1 MVKDLVLH
9 HGVIHTG
16 DPACPRAEAVA
27 ICGSRVLAVGPR
39 EKVLASTAGTP
50 DEVDLQ
56 GRCVVP
62 GLVDAHLH
70 FELSAFAW
78 QQVDAEAPTL
88 EEVQRRVAERV
99 AATAPGTWILGWG
112 WNQNLWGGAFPDHRS
127 LDAVAPDHPVFLS
140 AKSGHAGWAN
150 ACAMRAAG
158 LTRAKR
164 AEADGEIQRDD
175 DGEPTGV
182 LLESAQ
188 ELVTRAIPEPTL
200 EDAVAAM
207 AATQERALSLGL
219 TGVHDLDGSRA
230 LAGWQI
236 IRQQGRL
243 RLRVWKSLPAR
254 LLDQA
259 LALGLRSG
267 LGDEWLRLGGVKLFA
282 DGALGPRTAWMLAPY
297 ANEPGNCGM
306 PLHEPAELAALI
318 HRASAGGLSVLVH
331 AIGDRANREVL
342 DALAEVRCE
351 EIERGGPRLRHR
363 IEHVQVLHPDD
374 LGRLAEL
381 DLVASM
387 QPIHVTSD
395 MVIADRY
402 WGARSTGA
410 YAFRSLLTRGTALA
424 FGSDS
429 PVETM
434 SPLAGIHAAVTR
446 RRADGSPG
454 DAGWQSQERLTV
466 TEALRAYT
474 AGPALAAGEEADKG
488 SLAPGRLAD
497 LVVLDRDLA
506 AIPAMEL
513 RELRVLGTMV
523 NGLWA
528 WSDRDFDPGD
538 GHGP

>member
-1 MVKDLVLH
+1 MTRDLVLY

-16 DPACPRAEAVA
+16 DPTVPRAEAVA
-27 ICGSRVLAVGPR
+27 IRGSRVLTVGPR
-39 EKVLASTAGTP
+39 EEVLASVAGTP
-50 DEVDLQ
+50 DEVDLC

-88 EEVQRRVAERV
+88 EEVQRRVAER
-99 AATAPGTWILGWG
+99 AATVPPGTWILGWG

-150 ACAMRAAG
+150 ACAMRTAG
-158 LTRAKR
+158 LDRASQV
-164 AEADGEIQRDD
+164 EADGEILRDAN
-175 DGEPTGV
+175 GEPTGV

-200 EDAVAAM
+200 EDAMTAM
-207 AATQERALSLGL
+207 AAAQERALSLGL
-219 TGVHDLDGSRA
+219 TGVHDLDGSRS
-230 LAGWQI
+230 LAAWQLL
-236 IRQQGRL
+236 RQQGRQ
-243 RLRVWKSLPAR
+243 RLRVWKSLPAP

-297 ANEPGNCGM
+297 EGEPDNRGM
-306 PLHEPAELAALI
+306 PLHDPAELAETMR
-318 HRASAGGLSVLVH
+318 RASAGGLSVLVH

-342 DALAEVRCE
+342 GALAEVRRE
-351 EIERGGPRLRHR
+351 EARRGGPRLRHR
-363 IEHVQVLHPDD
+363 IEHVQLLHPDD

-381 DLVASM
+381 DLIASM
-387 QPIHVTSD
+387 QPIHATSD
-395 MVIADRY
+395 MAMADRY
-402 WGARSTGA
+402 WGERTAGA
-410 YAFRSLLTRGTALA
+410 YAFRSLLARGTALA

-429 PVETM
+429 PVETI
-434 SPLAGIHAAVTR
+434 SPLAGIHAAITR
-446 RRADGSPG
+446 RRADGTPG
-454 DAGWQSQERLTV
+454 EAGWRPEERLTV
-466 TEALRAYT
+466 EAALAAYT
-474 AGPALAAGEEADKG
+474 AGPAHASGEEADKG
-488 SLAPGRLAD
+488 ALTPGRLAD

-506 AIPAMEL
+506 AIPSMEI
-513 RELRVLGTMV
+513 RELRVLGTMI
-523 NGLWA
+523 GGAWA
-528 WSDRDFDPGD
+528 WTDRGFNPGD
-538 GHGP
+538 RHGP